1 MLTTILSDPFAS
13 SAAPVTLLSA
23 IKTLQS
29 VLANCWPRII
39 TTTTSTLPD
48 HPQSQSQ
55 SPWRDEIIQA
65 LVLCWLNLPS
75 HQDGKQQQRRQQQQQ
90 NAEAIARLKQELIK
104 CSQCLDAVI
113 KANNNNI
120 LLPDL
125 VAPLVTK
132 EPSLAELFSVPI
144 PVPTS
149 VVSD

>member
-13 SAAPVTLLSA
+13 SAAPATLFSA

-39 TTTTSTLPD
+39 ITTSTLPD

-75 HQDGKQQQRRQQQQQ
+75 DQDGKRQQQ
-90 NAEAIARLKQELIK
+90 NEEAIARLKQELIK

-113 KANNNNI
+113 KANNNNDNNNNNV

-149 VVSD
+149 VSD

>member
-13 SAAPVTLLSA
+13 SAAPATLLSA

-39 TTTTSTLPD
+39 ITPSTLPD
-48 HPQSQSQ
+48 HPESQ

-75 HQDGKQQQRRQQQQQ
+75 HQDGKQQQQQRQ
-90 NAEAIARLKQELIK
+90 NEEAIARLKQELIK

-113 KANNNNI
+113 KANNNNV

-132 EPSLAELFSVPI
+132 EPSLGELFSVPI

-149 VVSD
+149 VSDWD